1 MRAVRRPG
9 ELGIGDR
16 VEFAGRA
23 HTVISV
29 SGTVIRL
36 AGRDG
41 QVTGIAMSELLSADG
56 FALVDTR
63 PRAPVPEAA
72 LLNDLPEEAVARA
85 LWWQRQIVEVL
96 RGVPPDAEP
105 GALPRPE
112 YDPSAVSLTRRE
124 QAKAVELTAAGFP
137 VTASAVK
144 QRRRR
149 YQERGLLG
157 MVDHR
162 VSKRLPPH
170 GRADPAVAGAMRQ
183 AIAETAGDST
193 RTAAFVLRRTR
204 QILAASDEQAV
215 PEMPSERTLY
225 RLFGRLQAGKH
236 ATGSARTRRSLAARP
251 DAPFGRREANAP
263 GEVMEIDS
271 TPLDVLVRLADGVVG
286 RVELTALVDVA
297 TRTVTAAVLRPTTKA
312 PDASVLLARTV
323 TPEPMRPGW
332 PQAMAMAESALP
344 FRRLPGIDERLEHA
358 AARPVIIPSTIV
370 VDHGKVFVSV
380 SFMASCEFLGINV
393 QPARKATGTDKPHIE
408 RTLGSVASLFA
419 QYVAGYTGR
428 SPEYRGR
435 RAEDAAV
442 WPLPELQ
449 DLLDQWIIACWQNR
463 PHDGLRDPLLPGRE
477 FTPNEKY
484 AALVET
490 AGYLPLALS
499 ADDYV
504 ELLPACWRVI
514 NAYGVKLSRRVYD
527 GPGLN
532 RFRLQHSGV
541 AARDGQWEVHYDPYD
556 VSRIWVRDHW
566 GGGWITVFWTQ
577 LHRVAAPFGELA
589 WDHARK
595 QMPHASETELADAV
609 RGPAH
614 PRWAGSRRPGPAAE
628 HAGPARGRPDR
639 GCPGQPRSLRAARH
653 GRRPVRTRG
662 RSRRPGRGSGRG
674 GHPDRPDADLRS
686 VPGSREMVVTPA
698 ECRTDPAVQLT
709 TLPGWRH
716 FVAAVPSIPELF
728 TQAGWLGLDAGKRAA
743 HDEERLEHHSR
754 LVVVQT
760 PAIARIVKRGGDLIR
775 MNRAAFY
782 GRSGLMVSGPA
793 RTGKTTAITQL
804 GKTAEVMHRR
814 RHPRARD
821 DIPVIYITVPPAAT
835 GKMIA
840 MELARFLGLP
850 VSRRA
855 NITDVIEPACGVC
868 LDAHVTLI
876 LVDELHNLDMGT
888 RAGAEASDT
897 LKYFSE
903 RLPATFVYAGIG
915 LDRGALLAGP
925 RGAQVAGRFTLIPT
939 SAFLPGQEWVTLVAA
954 LDSSLRLYHHRGG
967 ELAKLAGYLH
977 RRTRGVIGSLLWLV
991 RDAAN
996 QAIIDGTEKITRKSL
1011 DVIAVDMT
1019 AQAPAAQKQA
1029 RKP

>member
-23 HTVISV
+23 RTVISV

-36 AGRDG
+36 ADRDG
-41 QVTGIAMSELLSADG
+41 QVTGIAMSELVSADG

-124 QAKAVELTAAGFP
+124 QAKAAELTAAGFP

-183 AIAETAGDST
+183 AIAETAEDST

-344 FRRLPGIDERLEHA
+344 FRRLLGIDERLEHA

-499 ADDYV
+499 PDDYV

-566 GGGWITVFWTQ
+566 DGGWTTVFWTQ

-609 RGPAH
+609 
-614 PRWAGSRRPGPAAE
+614 E
-628 HAGPARGRPDR
+628 
-639 GCPGQPRSLRAARH
+639 
-653 GRRPVRTRG
+653 
-662 RSRRPGRGSGRG
+662 
-674 GHPDRPDADLRS
+674 DL
-686 VPGSREMVVTPA
+686 
-698 ECRTDPAVQLT
+698 L
-709 TLPGWRH
+709 
-716 FVAAVPSIPELF
+716 
-728 TQAGWLGLDAGKRAA
+728 
-743 HDEERLEHHSR
+743 
-754 LVVVQT
+754 
-760 PAIARIVKRGGDLIR
+760 
-775 MNRAAFY
+775 
-782 GRSGLMVSGPA
+782 
-793 RTGKTTAITQL
+793 
-804 GKTAEVMHRR
+804 
-814 RHPRARD
+814 
-821 DIPVIYITVPPAAT
+821 
-835 GKMIA
+835 
-840 MELARFLGLP
+840 
-850 VSRRA
+850 
-855 NITDVIEPACGVC
+855 
-868 LDAHVTLI
+868 
-876 LVDELHNLDMGT
+876 T
-888 RAGAEASDT
+888 RAGQGPDD
-897 LKYFSE
+897 
-903 RLPATFVYAGIG
+903 P
-915 LDRGALLAGP
+915 DRQLST
-925 RGAQVAGRFTLIPT
+925 RDRR
-939 SAFLPGQEWVTLVAA
+939 VAA
-954 LDSSLRLYHHRGG
+954 
-967 ELAKLAGYLH
+967 
-977 RRTRGVIGSLLWLV
+977 RTAAVRGSLAPSEPPGMAED
-991 RDAAN
+991 RYEPEDEAGD
-996 QAIIDGTEKITRKSL
+996 QAGDQTGTGTRIVPMPIFDPFREAEKWW
-1011 DVIAVDMT
+1011 
-1019 AQAPAAQKQA
+1019 
-1029 RKP
+1029 